1 MPILGE
7 ISFDTDINVN
17 EKHAKNREKSPIKYT
32 TLMIHQLLGGRGIFP
47 SRVGNDD
54 LMIKEE
60 KQDSAN
66 EGD

>member
-1 MPILGE
+1 
-7 ISFDTDINVN
+7 
-17 EKHAKNREKSPIKYT
+17 
-32 TLMIHQLLGGRGIFP
+32 MIHQLLGGRRISS

-66 EGD
+66 EGDQAKHQQNARAACLLTW